1 MRTKNFDYKEFV
13 DLVFE
18 KCLWVIGGYENTIS
32 DSEEGSPDYVHAKET
47 IKDLDY
53 ILWEACDELECDL
66 RAEISADVRNLVRD
80 KVFEKLHEEGY

>member
-1 MRTKNFDYKEFV
+1 MEMEFSLKEFV

-18 KCLWVIGGYENTIS
+18 KCLWVIGGYDNTMS
-32 DSEEGSPDYVHAKET
+32 DTEEGCEDYVRAEET

-53 ILWEACDELECDL
+53 ILWEACDELECDF
-66 RAEISADVRNLVRD
+66 RAEISADIRNLVRD